1 MDDAEMAL
9 RIKAERKQY
18 EDVDEV
24 THNRVLHSQILSTW
38 RSSSPEMVRRL
49 EALKILDDM
58 AFVCQERMWR
68 TAELYRK
75 GGMYF
80 TDAREQAER
89 EHLMLEPEEPLEEM
103 EEEIIGYPMD
113 DPMDGPVDWKDL
125 LYPKVV
131 TIPSIE

>member
-24 THNRVLHSQILSTW
+24 THNRDLHRRILSTW
-38 RSSSPEMVRRL
+38 RCSSPKMVREL

-68 TAELYRK
+68 TAELYQK

-89 EHLMLEPEEPLEEM
+89 EHLMLEPEDQGDKLVPWQAPEQ
-103 EEEIIGYPMD
+103 
-113 DPMDGPVDWKDL
+113 GPV
-125 LYPKVV
+125 
-131 TIPSIE
+131 TIQSL

>member
-1 MDDAEMAL
+1 MDDLQMAL

-24 THNRVLHSQILSTW
+24 THNRDLHRRILSTW
-38 RSSSPEMVRRL
+38 RSSSPKMVREL

-68 TAELYRK
+68 TAELYQN

-113 DPMDGPVDWKDL
+113 DPMDETADWKDL

-131 TIPSIE
+131 TIQSIE